1 MENFN
6 SITTFAEIF
15 NIKMRDNNS
24 NRGGNTGGRD
34 RRPISAGRGSDG
46 RTYPYRTDSEDG
58 VYNSSNGFM
67 DDRPYNRGG
76 NPSGGRKT
84 GAGSNDKNRGKR
96 PRIGASQGQ
105 RKFNKGNKQKPS
117 ISRKKSYSGADYE
130 NRAVKRANDKLH
142 GSRMAAHT
150 PIPVE
155 EKEMRLNRF
164 ISNSGICSRRE
175 ADNYISAGLVSVN
188 GKIITELGTKVQ
200 PGDDV
205 RFNGERLRGEE
216 KIYLVMNKPKDFVT
230 TTSDPHAE
238 KTVMDLVSGRCSGRV
253 YPVGRLDK
261 ATTGVLLLTNDGEL
275 AEKLMH
281 PSFEKKKIYQVTLDK
296 KLKGSDF
303 KQILE
308 GIELEDGFISADDLA
323 YIDGDKTQL
332 GIEIHSGKNRII
344 RRIFEHF
351 GYRIKKLDRVYFAGL
366 TKKNL
371 RRGQWR
377 FLTDQ
382 EVAMLK
388 MGSYE

>member
-1 MENFN
+1 MGNFN
-6 SITTFAEIF
+6 TITTFAAIF

-24 NRGGNTGGRD
+24 NRGGNTGGRG
-34 RRPISAGRGSDG
+34 RGLVSAGRGSDERSFG
-46 RTYPYRTDSEDG
+46 RDDERPYYR
-58 VYNSSNGFM
+58 NN
-67 DDRPYNRGG
+67 DDRPYGGG
-76 NPSGGRKT
+76 NSFD
-84 GAGSNDKNRGKR
+84 GSNGKRPRTKSGANDRSRGKR
-96 PRIGASQGQ
+96 PRIGESQGQ
-105 RKFNKGNKQKPS
+105 KRRGSGNGGKKPS

-130 NRAVKRANDKLH
+130 NRAVKRANEKLS
-142 GSRMAAHT
+142 GSRLAGNN
-150 PIPVE
+150 PVIDDN
-155 EKEMRLNRF
+155 KEVRLNRF
-164 ISNSGICSRRE
+164 VANSGICSRRE

-216 KIYLVMNKPKDFVT
+216 KVYIVMNKPKDFVT
-230 TTSDPHAE
+230 TTSDPHADR
-238 KTVMDLVSGRCSGRV
+238 TVMDLVSGRCSGRV

-275 AEKLMH
+275 ADKLMH

-296 KLKGSDF
+296 NLKGSDF

-308 GIELEDGFISADDLA
+308 GIELEDGFICADDLA
-323 YIDGDKTQL
+323 YIAGQKTQL

>member
-1 MENFN
+1 
-6 SITTFAEIF
+6 
-15 NIKMRDNNS
+15 MRDNNS

-58 VYNSSNGFM
+58 VYNSSNGLM

-96 PRIGASQGQ
+96 PKIGASQGQ

-150 PIPVE
+150 PILVE